1 MADADI
7 VISSQC
13 KPCFGPVKDAD
24 ACYLSLLPD
33 ELLLCIISY
42 LEVVRGFLPDP
53 EAESVRQEH
62 NARTVR
68 ALYSMTL
75 TCRKLHAI
83 TTPFLYTSFIQ
94 TQKHLD
100 ATKLFQTTLCRQPTL
115 AKHVKYLEI
124 LTTSM
129 SSSELPV
136 SCSTSEWGTVARW
149 LAAASW
155 NIPNMRALFQRN
167 KSLPWYAWSF
177 EENETLPAALWEAFG
192 RSQGEGSLILPIILI
207 IALVDNLGEVAICHD
222 IFLSSALAFRRFSS
236 SAGLR
241 CLWLMSRPSQHDA
254 MITIKAQPT
263 AHHSPLQD
271 YIREICTSVKIREIL
286 YEHPSLSQN
295 QLNWNAAL
303 EELSFDIYD
312 MESRFICGH
321 LERCNA
327 LTRVSINWISH
338 STKSASYSY
347 SESAQPIDIKPP
359 NKPIELAVIGQALRK
374 FTSTLQ
380 SLRVDTLDSGWLV
393 DMETDIPAL
402 GSLRDFTRLAN
413 LEVSGLA
420 LWGDYNSLEG
430 PDERLSSLL
439 PSSIAS
445 LSIRTEWDDD
455 VEHAL
460 HMLLPDCTEL
470 LPNLKRVDCSWRPA
484 PTAIADYLVL
494 AFQEQGVDLILDAEE
509 D

>member
-1 MADADI
+1 M
-7 VISSQC
+7 ISSQY
-13 KPCFGPVKDAD
+13 KPCFGSAD
-24 ACYLSLLPD
+24 DTDVCYLGLLPD
-33 ELLLCIISY
+33 ELLLCIISH
-42 LEVVRGFLPDP
+42 LEVTRGFLPDP

-68 ALYSMTL
+68 ALHSMTL
-75 TCRKLHAI
+75 TCHKLHAI

-94 TQKHLD
+94 TQNHLD
-100 ATKLFQTTLCRQPTL
+100 ATKLLQTTLFRQPKL
-115 AKHVKYLEI
+115 AKHIKYCEI
-124 LTTSM
+124 LTTRL

-136 SCSTSEWGTVARW
+136 SCGTSEWGTMASW

-155 NIPNMRALFQRN
+155 NIPGMGALFKRN
-167 KSLPWYAWSF
+167 KLLPWYEWSF
-177 EENETLPAALWEAFG
+177 EENESLLGALWQDFG
-192 RSQGEGSLILPIILI
+192 SSHMEHSLIFPIILI
-207 IALVDNLGEVAICHD
+207 ITLADNLGEVAMCHD

-241 CLWLMSRPSQHDA
+241 CVWLINRPFQQDA
-254 MITIKAQPT
+254 ITTIKAQPT

-271 YIREICTSVKIREIL
+271 YIREHCTSFNIREKL
-286 YEHPSLSQN
+286 RQHPSLSQDHSN
-295 QLNWNAAL
+295 SSAAIS
-303 EELSFDIYD
+303 ELSLDIYD
-312 MESRFICGH
+312 MNSRFICGH

-338 STKSASYSY
+338 STTSACYSY
-347 SESAQPIDIKPP
+347 GERAQPIDIKPP
-359 NKPIELAVIGQALRK
+359 DKPIELAVIGQALRK

-402 GSLRDFTRLAN
+402 GSFRDFSRLAN

-439 PSSIAS
+439 PPSITS

-455 VEHAL
+455 VEHSL

-470 LPNLKRVDCSWRPA
+470 LPNLKRVECSWRPA
-484 PTAIADYLVL
+484 PVAIADYLVM
-494 AFQEQGVDLILDAEE
+494 AFQEQGVDLILDASEE
-509 D
+509 